1 MIAGRGGRG
10 KRRDV
15 AHYNAQGTRRP
26 LFRGPSRLAEG
37 SIRHGLSSEGHAAPP
52 GRLRSFDYATPGA
65 YFITVCS
72 WNRQEILGEVM
83 DEGVIAQRRGAHRGR
98 DPVGSPRAL
107 SRDRV
112 RRVCRHAEPCTRNLI
127 LEVVGAG
134 LRPAPTD
141 PTGSDAQRHALP
153 EIVRAFKSF
162 SARGIN
168 ELRRTPGHPV
178 WQRGYYDHVIREEQD
193 LKRIRDYISSNPL
206 AWSTDRQNPLQ
217 SGSDP
222 FEDWLAKQGR
232 IPALKSGP

>member
-1 MIAGRGGRG
+1 MGSPR
-10 KRRDV
+10 KVRR
-15 AHYNAQGTRRP
+15 R
-26 LFRGPSRLAEG
+26 
-37 SIRHGLSSEGHAAPP
+37 P
-52 GRLRSFDYATPGA
+52 GRLQSFDYATPGA
-65 YFITVCS
+65 YFITVCT
-72 WNRQEILGEVM
+72 WDRQVILGEVM
-83 DEGVIAQRRGAHRGR
+83 GERVMLSDAGRIVEGTLSAL
-98 DPVGSPRAL
+98 PVHYPEIGLDAFVVMPNQG
-107 SRDRV
+107 
-112 RRVCRHAEPCTRNLI
+112 HGIII

-141 PTGSDAQRHALP
+141 PTGGQAQRHALP
-153 EIVRAFKSF
+153 EIIRAFKSF

-193 LKRIRDYISSNPL
+193 LKRIRDYIFSNPL

-232 IPALKSGP
+232 IPALKSRL